1 VSKACSTVGS
11 IACAACLVAAIPAWL
26 TLVAGL
32 AHGRLIPASLVAAVI
47 TTSVAIIAIRALPAG
62 RLLMG
67 YSMIIYAL
75 LYLPIIVVVVYAF
88 SGSQS
93 FGAWDGF
100 STKWFGAALN
110 DPIITASV
118 ERSVRV
124 ALGAATIS
132 AVLGTTAAL
141 ATARARL
148 VIRLPFDTAVFLT
161 LVVPELVAAISLLL
175 FFVRLH
181 VTLGTTTIMLG
192 HAVFGTSVTML
203 IVRARFAGMG
213 NELERVSADLGA
225 GPVATF
231 RQVTLPRLAPAIIA
245 AGALVFTL
253 SFDDVL
259 ISLFT
264 SGAGNET
271 WPLVILSSVRFGLRP
286 SINATVVMMLAITLV
301 VIAVTALALRV
312 LLRRTGTLS
321 KPPAGAIDSTL
332 G

>member
-1 VSKACSTVGS
+1 VSRLASTAAA
-11 IACAACLVAAIPAWL
+11 IACGACVVAAIPAWL

-32 AHGRLIPASLVAAVI
+32 VHGQLIFASLVAAAI
-47 TTSVAIIAIRALPAG
+47 TGVVVVFAVRALPPG
-62 RLLMG
+62 HLLMG
-67 YSMIIYAL
+67 YSVMIYAL

-88 SGSQS
+88 SGSQT
-93 FGAWDGF
+93 FGTWQGF
-100 STKWFGAALN
+100 STKWFGAALH

-118 ERSVRV
+118 GRSVRI
-124 ALGAATIS
+124 ALGAAAVS
-132 AVLGTTAAL
+132 AVLGTAAAL
-141 ATARARL
+141 ATARARFL
-148 VIRLPFDTAVFLT
+148 VRVPFDTAVFLT

-181 VTLGTTTIMLG
+181 ITLSTTTIMLG

-213 NELERVSADLGA
+213 SELERVSADLGA
-225 GPVATF
+225 GPIATF
-231 RQVTLPRLAPAIIA
+231 RQITLPRLAPAIIA
-245 AGALVFTL
+245 AAALVFTL

-286 SINATVVMMLAITLV
+286 SINATVVMMLVITLV
-301 VIAVTALALRV
+301 VIAATAIVLKV
-312 LLRRTGTLS
+312 LLRRTGPLS
-321 KPPAGAIDSTL
+321 QPPVGTRDSAL
-332 G
+332 